1 MRSCSDWETRG
12 MAQLQQS
19 ALRNR
24 LLKAMSPD
32 DFALLQPHLR
42 AMATKLHQ
50 TLIAPDEPV
59 TQVFFPEIGYTSIVV
74 EGSGGRI
81 EVGLIGR
88 EGLIGA
94 SPVLLDSGTTPYH
107 EFIQSPGEVLAI
119 DAESFSAAVDHSPA
133 LRRLMLRYIQTKL
146 VQARHTAFMNGAYNL
161 HMRLARWLL
170 MCQDRI
176 DGDEIVVTH
185 EFIATMLGVQRPG
198 ATLAVQ
204 TLEGNQLIKASRGRI
219 RVCDREG
226 LLALADSSYGTAEA
240 EYARLI
246 EGA

>member
-1 MRSCSDWETRG
+1 
-12 MAQLQQS
+12 MAQLQQN

-24 LLKAMSPD
+24 LLKAMSAD
-32 DFALLQPHLR
+32 DFALLQPHLQP
-42 AMATKLHQ
+42 MATKLHQ
-50 TLIAPDEPV
+50 TLITPDEPV
-59 TQVFFPEIGYTSIVV
+59 TQVFFPEVGYASIVA

-88 EGLIGA
+88 EGLVGA
-94 SPVLLDSGTTPYH
+94 SPVLLDSGTTPYR

-119 DAESFSAAVDHSPA
+119 DAESFCAAVDESPA

-146 VQARHTAFMNGAYNL
+146 VQARHTAFMNGAFN
-161 HMRLARWLL
+161 MDVRLARWVL
-170 MCQDRI
+170 MCQDRL

-185 EFIATMLGVQRPG
+185 DFIAAMLGVQRSG
-198 ATLAVQ
+198 ATIAVQ
-204 TLEGNQLIKASRGRI
+204 TLEGAGYIKAQRGRI
-219 RVCDREG
+219 RVRDRDG
-226 LLALADSSYGTAEA
+226 LVALADGSYGTAEA